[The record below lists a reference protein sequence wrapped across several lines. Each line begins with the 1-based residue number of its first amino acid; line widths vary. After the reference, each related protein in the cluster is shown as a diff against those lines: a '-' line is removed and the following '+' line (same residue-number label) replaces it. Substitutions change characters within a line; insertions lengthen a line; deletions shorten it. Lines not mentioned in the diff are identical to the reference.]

1 MAKLDEAR
9 HLDVGSRIA
18 IAGHPVHAMLVA
30 FPIALVVGTLG
41 ADLFWW
47 LTADPFFVRL
57 GLWTSGWG
65 FVMGLLAAL
74 AGTAELLAGPGIRRR
89 PQSWTH
95 AVVAMMLLATVGA
108 NWGLRLSDPQGAVLP
123 WGALLSLGGLVY
135 VVLAG
140 WHGGKLVFEHQVGVT
155 VSEDEQREQA
165 AASREM
171 SGREMS
177 EDRAR

>member
-18 IAGHPVHAMLVA
+18 IAGHPVHAMLVT

-41 ADLFWW
+41 ADVFWW
-47 LTADPFFVRL
+47 LTADPFFARL

-65 FVMGLLAAL
+65 FVMGLLAAV

-108 NWGLRLSDPQGAVLP
+108 NWGLRLYDPIDAILP
-123 WGALLSLGGLVY
+123 WGALLSLGGLLY
-135 VVLAG
+135 VGLAG
-140 WHGGKLVFEHQVGVT
+140 WHGGKLVFEHQIGVT
-155 VSEDEQREQA
+155 VSENEEKVQIEAALAEQ
-165 AASREM
+165 
-171 SGREMS
+171 
-177 EDRAR
+177 EDRAG